1 MKEGKMRAPAP
12 LCPALNISPL
22 TTSCPHSPPLKQQHR
37 LIQPSFETRSSQARC
52 APPRARQQIVLRR
65 THCPCLLPPSPI
77 PISRV
82 VDLYKIRQMDP
93 SRCPKHPRATQQ
105 HGDESAGSESH
116 SILPGSLALLNALSL
131 YNVTSE
137 TEQSLRYCLKIK
149 WNYAYKALTRSY
161 HYYIK
166 CN

>member
-37 LIQPSFETRSSQARC
+37 LIQPSFETRSGQARC
-52 APPRARQQIVLRR
+52 APPRARQQIVLLR
-65 THCPCLLPPSPI
+65 THCPLSVTPSPI

-105 HGDESAGSESH
+105 HGEESAGSESH
-116 SILPGSLALLNALSL
+116 SILLGSLAVLNALSP

-137 TEQSLRYCLKIK
+137 MEQFLMVL
-149 WNYAYKALTRSY
+149 LED
-161 HYYIK
+161 
-166 CN
+166 